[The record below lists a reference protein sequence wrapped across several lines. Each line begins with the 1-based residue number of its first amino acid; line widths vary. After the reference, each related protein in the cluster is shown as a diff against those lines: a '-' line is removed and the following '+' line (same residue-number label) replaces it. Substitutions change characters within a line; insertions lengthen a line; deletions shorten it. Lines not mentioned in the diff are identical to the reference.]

1 MAAHTAPAHPHA
13 SEHAHPTPGTY
24 FKIAVVLF
32 ILTAFEVLTF
42 EAGRGG
48 LRATPR
54 PHLAPGPFFKV
65 AVVVFILTAFEVL
78 PFEGGRGGLGPTLRP
93 IFEPIVVLVLVVFSG
108 AKFVLVAMFYMH
120 LKQDPRL
127 LSNLFAFPLTIA
139 AIIIAAL
146 IVLFR
151 YWRMMGAL

>member
-1 MAAHTAPAHPHA
+1 MDAHTVAHAGP
-13 SEHAHPTPGTY
+13 EHSHPTPGTY
-24 FKIAVVLF
+24 FKVAVVLF

-48 LRATPR
+48 L
-54 PHLAPGPFFKV
+54 
-65 AVVVFILTAFEVL
+65 
-78 PFEGGRGGLGPTLRP
+78 GPTLRP
-93 IFEPIVVLVLVVFSG
+93 LFEPIVVLVLVVFSG

-127 LSNLFAFPLTIA
+127 LANIFAFPLVIA
-139 AIIIAAL
+139 TVIIAAL

-151 YWRMMGAL
+151 YWRMVGAL

>member
-1 MAAHTAPAHPHA
+1 MDAHTAPHAHEP
-13 SEHAHPTPGTY
+13 AHPTPVLY

-48 LRATPR
+48 L
-54 PHLAPGPFFKV
+54 
-65 AVVVFILTAFEVL
+65 
-78 PFEGGRGGLGPTLRP
+78 GPTLRP
-93 IFEPIVVLVLVVFSG
+93 LFEPIVVLVLVVFSG
-108 AKFVLVAMFYMH
+108 AQFVLVAMFYMH

-127 LSNLFAFPLTIA
+127 LANIFAFPLVIA
-139 AIIIAAL
+139 TVIIAAL

-151 YWRMMGAL
+151 YWRMVGAL

>member
-1 MAAHTAPAHPHA
+1 MAAHTAPAPTPHPHA

-42 EAGRGG
+42 EA
-48 LRATPR
+48 
-54 PHLAPGPFFKV
+54 
-65 AVVVFILTAFEVL
+65 
-78 PFEGGRGGLGPTLRP
+78 GRGGLGPTLRP

>member
-1 MAAHTAPAHPHA
+1 MDAHTVQHA
-13 SEHAHPTPGTY
+13 GHEQSHPTPGTY
-24 FKIAVVLF
+24 FRVAVILF

-42 EAGRGG
+42 EA
-48 LRATPR
+48 
-54 PHLAPGPFFKV
+54 
-65 AVVVFILTAFEVL
+65 
-78 PFEGGRGGLGPTLRP
+78 GRGGLGPTLRP

-127 LSNLFAFPLTIA
+127 LANIFGFPLVIA
-139 AIIIAAL
+139 TVIIAAL

-151 YWRMMGAL
+151 YWRMVGAL

>member
-42 EAGRGG
+42 EA
-48 LRATPR
+48 
-54 PHLAPGPFFKV
+54 
-65 AVVVFILTAFEVL
+65 
-78 PFEGGRGGLGPTLRP
+78 GRGGLGPTLRP